1 MDLGAPITD
10 VENVSTGAKDIE
22 NGVVRAEG
30 YKPIVLVPNDS
41 NVGDLIYVGWIEPFL
56 WEGAQIAAIDTPS
69 VMLYEGLWL
78 GLQYVWQGLAG
89 EVNDLA
95 RSIEK
100 DQANSAQQE
109 KIDSHEVNRVP
120 QDDEPVAPARTFN
133 DGETQGVSDE
143 GSSADM

>member
-1 MDLGAPITD
+1 
-10 VENVSTGAKDIE
+10 
-22 NGVVRAEG
+22 
-30 YKPIVLVPNDS
+30 VPNDS
-41 NVGDLIYVGWIEPFL
+41 NVGDAIYVGWIEPFL

-69 VMLYEGLWL
+69 VMMYEGLWL

-100 DQANSAQQE
+100 EQANEAQQE

-120 QDDEPVAPARTFN
+120 QDDEPVAPSRTFN